1 MYANVSLGQ
10 CALKR
15 KCFKN
20 RTPGYIHVQRF
31 TSDPALY
38 PFNTLPQS
46 HPVMP
51 HTYRVN
57 SNHSTSPDVESV
69 YRLQSTNIIQITFCR
84 KCEKVPHESLKNPH
98 VMFYEHKQ
106 KIGTGNIERL
116 VFFNWLEQNPTKLF
130 DLSWSLILLFD
141 RHTQLMAKVIN
152 VKSTH
157 LHIVA
162 TTGSSFLFWEQSWL
176 NTVYRCQ
183 TQ

>member
-1 MYANVSLGQ
+1 MHSCVCRALIYESHYRLGPVHAPPVSNLSLSLQKGSTAPNTNPAGNSCQVTSQRNNLVSACVGMYANVSLGQ

-116 VFFNWLEQNPTKLF
+116 VFFN
-130 DLSWSLILLFD
+130 
-141 RHTQLMAKVIN
+141 
-152 VKSTH
+152 
-157 LHIVA
+157 
-162 TTGSSFLFWEQSWL
+162 
-176 NTVYRCQ
+176 
-183 TQ
+183 